1 MNTLL
6 SLVFAASLATCIGY
20 ILVTLWGLS
29 SDYFYNKVQQKTP
42 INRREYLEYHKTLC
56 KHIDFYNNLSTSGKA
71 KFVNKTVKFFKTKR
85 FFAREGLKL
94 TKEMAILISGAAA
107 QLSYGI
113 EGYYFSHIDLIHVYP
128 KNFYFRLLNA
138 RLKGATSEGGT
149 MYFSWLDLEKG
160 YAIEDDKYNL
170 ALHELAHALKISSKH
185 DTNFSDRF
193 APYLNR
199 WEKIGQNEFDSI
211 KSGHQSFLR
220 KYAGTNKQEFFAV
233 CVEHF
238 FEASKEFSQKLPEIY
253 DHLCVLLNQNPKNKD
268 LDYRLDSN
276 HRSKLGY
283 KAKKW
288 AINKVSAND
297 ISNDSWHWSL
307 SVLIFGI
314 CISPWIIIGTSQS
327 YLLSA
332 GNLWILLM
340 MLIMLG
346 GIVNYKTLVKS
357 NFMDYRG
364 YSTYLALGFAPTML
378 AFILSVNLMFDTETT
393 TTTYKT
399 KGYYSSGS
407 TYYIV
412 LEGDSYLDTPQ
423 DVEVNWRLKGKEK
436 LGLKNVSHLKITTT
450 QGVFLLKNHVSSEP
464 VYSALN

>member
-20 ILVTLWGLS
+20 ILVTLWGLA

-85 FFAREGLKL
+85 FFAKEGLKL

-107 QLSYGI
+107 QLTYGI
-113 EGYYFSHIDLIHVYP
+113 EGYYFSHIGLIHVYP
-128 KNFYFRLLNA
+128 KDFYFRLLNA
-138 RLKGATSEGGT
+138 RLKGGTSEGGT

-170 ALHELAHALKISSKH
+170 ALHELAHALKMSSEH

-193 APYLNR
+193 APYINR

-253 DHLCVLLNQNPKNKD
+253 NHLCVLLNQNPKNKD

-276 HRSKLGY
+276 HRRKLGY

-288 AINKVSAND
+288 AVNKVSAND
-297 ISNDSWHWSL
+297 ISNHSWHWSL
-307 SVLIFGI
+307 SVLIFGA
-314 CISPWIIIGTSQS
+314 CISSWLIPMVVTSFLISVGDILLLYIIVVAIGSVLQYKTIVK
-327 YLLSA
+327 
-332 GNLWILLM
+332 GNLMDLKIYIVY
-340 MLIMLG
+340 LIC
-346 GIVNYKTLVKS
+346 
-357 NFMDYRG
+357 
-364 YSTYLALGFAPTML
+364 GFGPTML
-378 AFILSVNLMFDTETT
+378 SFIFVINLLVPIKESVEI
-393 TTTYKT
+393 YKT
-399 KGYYSSGS
+399 ERFYMSSRAYYM
-407 TYYIV
+407 V
-412 LEGDSYLDTPQ
+412 LEENAFKHVPKARAVTFRGSGLA
-423 DVEVNWRLKGKEK
+423 LKDIT
-436 LGLKNVSHLKITTT
+436 HLKITTT
-450 QGVFLLKNHVSSEP
+450 KGLFLLKNHILTEP
-464 VYSALN
+464 IYIANN